1 MDMTNQTQE
10 APAFPEL
17 EQFSA
22 QLGSVFDIRYPED
35 HFPLRLR
42 EVKPLRKYS
51 NDPAA
56 RDPFSLLFICD
67 DSRILAQGT
76 YNMDHAVLGTHAIFI
91 VPVGQRDGGVEY
103 EAVFN

>member
-1 MDMTNQTQE
+1 MTNQSQE
-10 APAFPEL
+10 APVLPGL

-22 QLGSVFDIRYPED
+22 QIGSVFDIRFSED

-42 EVKPLRKYS
+42 EVIPLRKYS
-51 NDPAA
+51 SDPAA
-56 RDPFSLLFICD
+56 RDPFSLLFVCD

-76 YNMDHAVLGTHAIFI
+76 YTMNNDGLGAHAIFI
-91 VPVGQRDGGVEY
+91 VPIGERDGGVEY